1 MNENDIILYTTSTGD
16 VKVEVRYED
25 DTFWLTQKKM
35 AELFGVETHTVNYHL
50 KEIFKSNELI
60 EDSVIRKI
68 RTTASDGKKYK
79 TNFYNLD
86 AIISVGYRVNSSQAT
101 QFRIWATERLR
112 DYIIKGYAINENRI
126 EQNKKQFLK
135 TIQDLKILTKDND
148 LIEIQ
153 DVLSLIED
161 FSNTWFSLN
170 RFDNNELPDSGSE
183 KLSIKISG
191 KELKSDLSKLK
202 QTLIDKEE
210 ATELFAQE
218 KNEGNL
224 EGIFGNVFQSVF
236 GEDAYPTIEEKA
248 AHLLYFIV
256 KNHPFNDG
264 NKRSG
269 AFAFVWL
276 LQKAGM
282 NFIQNISTQTLT
294 VLTLLIAT
302 SHPSEKEKMVGLVLL
317 LLNDK

>member
-1 MNENDIILYTTSTGD
+1 
-16 VKVEVRYED
+16 
-25 DTFWLTQKKM
+25 
-35 AELFGVETHTVNYHL
+35 
-50 KEIFKSNELI
+50 
-60 EDSVIRKI
+60 
-68 RTTASDGKKYK
+68 
-79 TNFYNLD
+79 
-86 AIISVGYRVNSSQAT
+86 SSQAT

-170 RFDNNELPDSGSE
+170 QFDNNELPDSGSE

-202 QTLIDKEE
+202 QTLINKEE

-224 EGIFGNVFQSVF
+224 EGIFGNVF
-236 GEDAYPTIEEKA
+236 
-248 AHLLYFIV
+248 
-256 KNHPFNDG
+256 
-264 NKRSG
+264 
-269 AFAFVWL
+269 
-276 LQKAGM
+276 
-282 NFIQNISTQTLT
+282 
-294 VLTLLIAT
+294 
-302 SHPSEKEKMVGLVLL
+302 
-317 LLNDK
+317 